1 MDDST
6 RWIPLIVFFLP
17 HTFFFL
23 CLLTFST
30 HGMFERVEPLE
41 EFGLA
46 TMEMHQGNMAF
57 IFFFDFLLFFFFF
70 FFFFFSIHPLFFP
83 FFFYFSFF
91 FCISWYKTPD
101 KA

>member
-1 MDDST
+1 
-6 RWIPLIVFFLP
+6 
-17 HTFFFL
+17 
-23 CLLTFST
+23 
-30 HGMFERVEPLE
+30 MFERVEPLE

-70 FFFFFSIHPLFFP
+70 FFFSIHPLFFP
-83 FFFYFSFF
+83 FFFYYSFFF

>member
-1 MDDST
+1 
-6 RWIPLIVFFLP
+6 
-17 HTFFFL
+17 
-23 CLLTFST
+23 
-30 HGMFERVEPLE
+30 MFERVEPLE

-70 FFFFFSIHPLFFP
+70 FFFFLDSPFIFSLLFLFF
-83 FFFYFSFF
+83 FFF

>member
-1 MDDST
+1 
-6 RWIPLIVFFLP
+6 
-17 HTFFFL
+17 
-23 CLLTFST
+23 
-30 HGMFERVEPLE
+30 MFERVEPLE